1 MRRVRVAVDRVLRR
15 GQGMR
20 NNGTNNA
27 VNADDEVVFP
37 EFESL
42 KASEGNLSIGHMA
55 ALNLVSKKQLQHY
68 QKKGLLSPSAVNEDT
83 GYRYYT
89 FEQSFRL
96 DRILRYQS
104 MGFTLEEIAFILDN
118 EDSPTLIPVF
128 ERQIKK
134 LDDELARL
142 SVAKEAALAHLEQHT
157 LKNQP
162 GPVNEIRMEWL
173 PEKAYLRFDVP
184 EHALPLTDYYD
195 KNDAL
200 AWYYVLRLVKRDMV
214 AQNIPLELFGN
225 VCDLISME
233 DLSTRNL
240 AVSSACIF
248 VDGGCGLHLEG
259 LHHIPAGFYLTCY
272 HSGLRFED
280 GSAAEPVLLKN
291 MLDYLDA
298 HGLKIRG
305 PYFSQGDIN
314 RHIGTEGIDDVL
326 LRMFIPVTM
335 EG

>member
-1 MRRVRVAVDRVLRR
+1 M
-15 GQGMR
+15 G
-20 NNGTNNA
+20 NNGVRA
-27 VNADDEVVFP
+27 AEGADDEGAFP

-42 KASEGNLSIGHMA
+42 KASGGNLSIGHMA
-55 ALNLVSKKQLQHY
+55 ALNCVSKKQLQHY

-104 MGFTLEEIAFILDN
+104 MGFTLEEIAFILEN
-118 EDSPTLIPVF
+118 EDLPTLIPVF

-142 SVAKEAALAHLEQHT
+142 AVAKDAVLMHLEQHA

-162 GPVNEIRMEWL
+162 GPADEIRMEWL
-173 PEKAYLRFDVP
+173 PEKSYLRFDVL
-184 EHALPLTDYYD
+184 EHALPLVDYYD

-200 AWYYVLRLVKRDMV
+200 AWYYVLRLVKHDMV
-214 AQNIPLELFGN
+214 ARNIPLELFGN
-225 VCDLISME
+225 VCDLISVP
-233 DLSTRNL
+233 DLLARNL

-248 VDGGCGLHLEG
+248 VNESRGLRLEE

-280 GSAAEPVLLKN
+280 DSAAEPVLLKK
-291 MLDYLDA
+291 MLDYIDV

-305 PYFSQGDIN
+305 AYFSQGDIN
-314 RHIGTEGIDDVL
+314 RHIGTEGIDDVP

-335 EG
+335 EE